1 MLDKKLKA
9 PRALKE
15 DMERSIATNR
25 AGSRLDKPEPA
36 LDLKK
41 WRDKPS
47 GSAMP
52 CRETLFEAKFA
63 RSVQNNFISAR

>member
-1 MLDKKLKA
+1 MLDEKLKA
-9 PRALKE
+9 LRALKE

-41 WRDKPS
+41 
-47 GSAMP
+47 
-52 CRETLFEAKFA
+52 
-63 RSVQNNFISAR
+63 

>member
-25 AGSRLDKPEPA
+25 AGSKLDKPKPA

-41 WRDKPS
+41 WRDKKDTRLS
-47 GSAMP
+47 NA
-52 CRETLFEAKFA
+52 
-63 RSVQNNFISAR
+63 VQGNVIWSQVHTQCTK